1 MYWRAETMTEEGR
14 EQSRPFVFSLHSEN
28 GMATR
33 RYQPGDNIVLKPGIF
48 AGGQAFGAGRI
59 VSVLPAAQGLVHY
72 RVRFQNENY
81 ERSIRQDDIDVL
93 ASPSS
98 LPPVE
103 TQARAEAATSSWI
116 NANAIRIRK

>member
-1 MYWRAETMTEEGR
+1 
-14 EQSRPFVFSLHSEN
+14 
-28 GMATR
+28 MATR
-33 RYQPGDNIVLKPGIF
+33 RYQPGDSIVLKPGIF

-59 VSVLPAAQGLVHY
+59 ISVLPAAQGLVHY

-103 TQARAEAATSSWI
+103 TQASAEAATSSWI